1 MERLTFNIGTSR
13 GSRLVVAGRADA
25 PPAAARTTTPGAS
38 TLARAKRQMS
48 AVRERYDTDYL
59 FMLAFTALLFFRPQ
73 DHIPGLG
80 ALHLAELTA
89 IGGLAAM
96 AVRRL
101 SAGQTIAHVNGEVVA
116 RDRAR
121 RGDRVDAAVLLLAGR
136 LAGACSATST
146 SRSSSSSR

>member
-13 GSRLVVAGRADA
+13 GGRLVVAGQDDGPTA
-25 PPAAARTTTPGAS
+25 PAQTTTQSSS
-38 TLARAKRQMS
+38 TLSRAKRQIR

-73 DHIPGLG
+73 DHIPGVG

-116 RDRAR
+116 VIAL
-121 RGDRVDAAVLLLAGR
+121 GAVIVLTLPFSFWPGGSLTVFALPGK
-136 LAGACSATST
+136 
-146 SRSSSSSR
+146 